1 MTIQTHKTED
11 LVFASSSS
19 ADVPSS
25 PSARLSAS
33 NTLAA
38 DPATS
43 TDTTAA
49 SPLPVPPA
57 PLEADDIQPD
67 VCGPSAAKV
76 PSATMR
82 SVVFHLHESVNE
94 KALFAGEEGATGP
107 TAALVAGLQRG
118 VAEATAISTITTEA
132 NTAPMSPPALAS
144 WRKNQ
149 SLKGGFGSSPPPT
162 REIKQMNLTAN
173 QLVFDALE
181 NHLVG
186 IVAFGSVADD
196 SLPGSSAKIRQQRVS
211 TGHSVARARHPR
223 TSTFGETSDERR
235 IGVFETVLMISDLLT
250 KKLGRFVNPKV
261 LYQVAPS
268 TFNSLEPSLTLA
280 PSARLEEI
288 MGGIDLARLSY
299 SAFAAIC
306 KPFLE
311 ILSAPHTIRSGRIGR
326 DNIRLKRGYFNP
338 EKAADVAAGRSRGA
352 ATSGRSQYLTK
363 TNIHSPESRRIR
375 TRPKLW
381 PKDWRRCER
390 DVDSLVFLTHQCG
403 TTTIKR
409 RLRKGTIS
417 STSYSIAGLA
427 STDRTIAEKSARDY
441 LIQQGKL
448 ERGTQKG
455 SLKGK
460 GKKKESTK

>member
-1 MTIQTHKTED
+1 
-11 LVFASSSS
+11 
-19 ADVPSS
+19 
-25 PSARLSAS
+25 
-33 NTLAA
+33 
-38 DPATS
+38 
-43 TDTTAA
+43 
-49 SPLPVPPA
+49 
-57 PLEADDIQPD
+57 
-67 VCGPSAAKV
+67 
-76 PSATMR
+76 MR

-352 ATSGRSQYLTK
+352 ATSGRSLPHQDEHPLARIQA
-363 TNIHSPESRRIR
+363 NSHSPEAMA
-375 TRPKLW
+375 
-381 PKDWRRCER
+381 
-390 DVDSLVFLTHQCG
+390 
-403 TTTIKR
+403 
-409 RLRKGTIS
+409 KGLETNTNKYGSIS
-417 STSYSIAGLA
+417 
-427 STDRTIAEKSARDY
+427 DMTIAEKSARDY